1 MNGDFFKR
9 VLVPAM
15 IPLGAFAFIG
25 ALVFGFSRILL
36 AVPKDGSVIVAVLL
50 AGCVLFAAGAVAKG
64 GKVKVPQRIALI
76 AFAVLLLAGGVGTGL
91 SIGTR
96 PFEGHLE
103 VAATITAQ
111 NIKFDKAELDLP
123 AGKPFIIDLDNKDSV
138 PHNVA
143 IYDKNPTTATAAAP
157 AKTFFQPPLVPG
169 PKSAEL
175 EVKKPIPAGVWYF
188 QCDAHTTMH
197 GIARVGGAPGPGPG
211 GGSPGPTTA
220 PSVAPPTTTP
230 TGAPQAAP
238 ISLVAKNTSFDK
250 KELTSPGG
258 ASIVIDFDNQ
268 DAGIPHNF
276 ALYRDAGYTDN
287 FFRPATFLTGPAK
300 TEYRFP
306 RPQPGTYYFQC
317 DVHPIAAM
325 RGTMIIQ

>member
-9 VLVPAM
+9 VLAPAL

-36 AVPKDGSVIVAVLL
+36 AIPKDGSVIVAMLM

-64 GKVKVPQRIALI
+64 GKVKVPQRLALI

-123 AGKPFIIDLDNKDSV
+123 AGKPFIIDFENKDSV

-157 AKTFFQPPLVPG
+157 AKTFFQPPLVSG

-175 EVKKPIPAGVWYF
+175 EVKKAIPAGVWYF
-188 QCDAHTTMH
+188 QCDAHPPMH
-197 GIARVGGAPGPGPG
+197 GIARVGGATGPGPG

-220 PSVAPPTTTP
+220 PTGGPPTTAP
-230 TGAPQAAP
+230 TGGPQAAP
-238 ISLVAKNTSFDK
+238 IPLVAKDIKFDK
-250 KELTSPGG
+250 HELTFGPGG
-258 ASIVIDFDNQ
+258 TVVIAFDNQ
-268 DAGIPHNF
+268 DAGTPHNF

-287 FFRPATFLTGPAK
+287 YFRPPGFLTGPNK
-300 TEYRFP
+300 IEYRFP
-306 RPQPGTYYFQC
+306 KPAAGTYYFQC
-317 DVHPIAAM
+317 DAHPIPDM
-325 RGTMIIQ
+325 RGTVTVT